1 MAETQVRGWLLQ
13 GWDKFATV
21 PQVLSLEGTAKEGDK
36 ETGGILRRHISQIC
50 CADISVAVV
59 VDLATGSLHF
69 LRGKGGKQNL
79 EGNNKKHKRG
89 FSILDASLLL

>member
-36 ETGGILRRHISQIC
+36 ETGGILRKHI
-50 CADISVAVV
+50 
-59 VDLATGSLHF
+59 
-69 LRGKGGKQNL
+69 
-79 EGNNKKHKRG
+79 
-89 FSILDASLLL
+89 

>member
-36 ETGGILRRHISQIC
+36 ET
-50 CADISVAVV
+50 DISVAVV